1 MTILTKRSYVL
12 NNSNIMDKRGEGR
25 IIPPVDRKKQV
36 LEAATQSFSLFG
48 YKATTMD
55 QVAKIANVGKGTIYT
70 FFDTKEQLF
79 DEILLDVISEMKKII
94 EREVDHQKVFFDN
107 LFRVLDSLL
116 EFRSEHE
123 LLVKLSQ
130 EVRDFGTP
138 QSQEAMTRVESV
150 ILNYLDKEV
159 KHAILHQE
167 IRECDSEIVSFLMF
181 KMYIALTSEWNK
193 IHEPLSK
200 QQIQEHIR
208 LFLEEGLAVQ

>member
-1 MTILTKRSYVL
+1 
-12 NNSNIMDKRGEGR
+12 MDKRGEGR